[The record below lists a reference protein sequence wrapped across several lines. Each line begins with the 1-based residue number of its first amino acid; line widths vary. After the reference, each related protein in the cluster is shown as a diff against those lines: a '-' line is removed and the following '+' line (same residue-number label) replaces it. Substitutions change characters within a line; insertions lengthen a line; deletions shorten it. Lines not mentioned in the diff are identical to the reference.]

1 MPCNNILT
9 IMEIHSFPT
18 LPSTSTYIADNAA
31 SLPSGYVVET
41 PCQTAGRGQ
50 RGNSW
55 ESEPGKNITFSMIMR
70 MPGFA
75 ARRQFRISEAVSL
88 AIIETVMRHTGVACS
103 VKWPNDIYAG
113 DRKLCG
119 ILISHSLAGDTISYS
134 IIGAGININQT
145 CFLSDAPNPVSA
157 AILTGREYDVGLIL
171 RDTAAAIEASLCRL
185 ASDPGYE
192 QQVHERY
199 MDCLW
204 RADGTPHPFQ
214 DAADGTEFL
223 ATVYAVEPLGHLVLR
238 QHPCGTLRR
247 YAFKEVVWL

>member
-1 MPCNNILT
+1 
-9 IMEIHSFPT
+9 MEIHSFPT

-88 AIIETVMRHTGVACS
+88 AIIETVVRHTGVACS

-145 CFLSDAPNPVSA
+145 CFLSYAPNPVSA
-157 AILTGREYDVGLIL
+157 AILTGARI
-171 RDTAAAIEASLCRL
+171 
-185 ASDPGYE
+185 
-192 QQVHERY
+192 
-199 MDCLW
+199 
-204 RADGTPHPFQ
+204 
-214 DAADGTEFL
+214 
-223 ATVYAVEPLGHLVLR
+223 
-238 QHPCGTLRR
+238 
-247 YAFKEVVWL
+247 